1 MRSVLRDQKE
11 ISNIKSKRLEEIGYM
26 KRNFILDNYNLSTLA
41 RGLKDSSITYA
52 NHKTTIDDIKEALK
66 KEMDLQNFLYS
77 EQ

>member
-11 ISNIKSKRLEEIGYM
+11 ISNIKSKRLEEMGYL

-41 RGLKDSSITYA
+41 RGLKEPSITYA
-52 NHKTTIDDIKEALK
+52 NHKTSIDDIKEALK
-66 KEMDLQNFLYS
+66 KEMDLQNFLDS